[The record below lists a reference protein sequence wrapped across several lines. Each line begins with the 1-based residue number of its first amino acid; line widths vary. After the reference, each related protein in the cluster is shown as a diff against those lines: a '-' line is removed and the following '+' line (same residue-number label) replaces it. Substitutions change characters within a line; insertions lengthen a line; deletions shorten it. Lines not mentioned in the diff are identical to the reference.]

1 MAVLS
6 VTSSG
11 EAMAMKLRTGEYF
24 IQEVFRSLRRNNWMS
39 FASVGTVAV
48 SLFVLGVFLI
58 LVMNMNR
65 MASTLESQ
73 VQISVYLQD
82 DLSRQDR
89 LDLQSDIEKMQGID
103 TVKFVDKD
111 EAKERLAER
120 LGDQKYLLEALGDK
134 NPLPDAFELTVAQP
148 DMVETAAKAIE
159 RMEGVESA
167 KYGQD
172 VVEHLFDIT
181 RLMRIFGLVLMVLLA
196 GATIFIISNTIRLT
210 VFARRKEIAI
220 MKYVGAT
227 DWFIRWPFLMEGI
240 VLGFIGGIIAA
251 LALRSFYAAMASKI
265 YSTLAF
271 FPLLPQYPFMN
282 YVTVAIILS
291 GMIIGAIGSAFS
303 LKRFLEV

>member
-1 MAVLS
+1 
-6 VTSSG
+6 
-11 EAMAMKLRTGEYF
+11 MKLRTGEYF
-24 IQEVFRSLRRNNWMS
+24 IQEVFRSLKRNNWMS
-39 FASVGTVAV
+39 FASIGTVAV

-58 LVMNMNR
+58 LVLNMNR
-65 MASTLESQ
+65 MASMLESQ

-82 DLSRQDR
+82 DVKKSDR
-89 LDLQSDIEKMQGID
+89 IDLQSDIEKMQGID

-111 EAKERLAER
+111 AAKERLSER
-120 LGDQKYLLEALGDK
+120 LGDQKYLLDALGDK
-134 NPLPDAFELTVAQP
+134 NPLPDSFEVTVKTP
-148 DMVETAAKAIE
+148 EMVETAAKAIE

-181 RLMRIFGLVLMVLLA
+181 RLMRIFGLVLMLLLA

-240 VLGFIGGIIAA
+240 VLGCIGGILSA
-251 LALRSFYAAMASKI
+251 LALRSFYAAMAAKI
-265 YSTLAF
+265 YNTLAF
-271 FPLLPQYPFMN
+271 FPLMPQYPFMN
-282 YVTVAIILS
+282 YVTVAIIIS
-291 GMIIGAIGSAFS
+291 GMFIGAIGSAFS

>member
-1 MAVLS
+1 
-6 VTSSG
+6 
-11 EAMAMKLRTGEYF
+11 MKLRTGEYF

-39 FASVGTVAV
+39 FASIGTVAV

-65 MASTLESQ
+65 MASMLESQ
-73 VQISVYLQD
+73 VQISVYLEED
-82 DLSRQDR
+82 VSRQQRIDI
-89 LDLQSDIEKMQGID
+89 QSNIEKMQGID

-111 EAKERLAER
+111 EAKERLSER

-134 NPLPDAFELTVAQP
+134 NPLPDAFELTVVQP

-159 RMEGVESA
+159 RMDGVESA

-196 GATIFIISNTIRLT
+196 GATVFIISNTIRLT

-240 VLGFIGGIIAA
+240 VLGCIGGILSA

-271 FPLLPQYPFMN
+271 FPLMPQYPFMN
-282 YVTVAIILS
+282 YVTVAIIIS
-291 GMIIGAIGSAFS
+291 GMVIGAIGSAFS

>member
-291 GMIIGAIGSAFS
+291 AFS